1 MTNKTSKYKSG
12 DKVRVSKGVI
22 DPDFGTK
29 LEGRSGEIT
38 EIELMDNGSWM
49 YCIVW
54 DVDTLQMLDDDYI
67 SKYEDENLDYERIYL
82 EEDELEL
89 IGVGDQSQTGTLTA

>member
-1 MTNKTSKYKSG
+1 MTNKYKNS
-12 DKVRVSKGVI
+12 DKVRVSNGVI

-29 LEGRSGEIT
+29 LKGWSGEIT
-38 EIELMDNGSWM
+38 EIELMDNGSWL

-67 SKYEDENLDYERIYL
+67 SKSEDANLDYERIYL
-82 EEDELEL
+82 EEGELEL
-89 IGVGDQSQTGTLTA
+89 IEIGDQSLTGMFIA